1 MKDNP
6 LVIVLKLV
14 IADHELRH
22 LFIRSPGK
30 VFKMLG
36 LGCPVD
42 MVGKRGK
49 FCPVMPDLP
58 DGEAAYD
65 IEHEYWASWLKGGL
79 EQLQSFRRIVGNTE
93 RYPSRSTFS
102 GKQEWLKFIDS
113 KKQEIASILD
123 ELHCCSS
130 ELCSDLSQEHNIS
143 EEDRS

>member
-36 LGCPVD
+36 LGCPID

-93 RYPSRSTFS
+93 RYQSRSTFR
-102 GKQEWLKFIDS
+102 GKQEWLNFIDN

-123 ELHCCSS
+123 ELHSS
-130 ELCSDLSQEHNIS
+130 NS
-143 EEDRS
+143 